1 MLDKKYGKRIYII
14 AGSILA
20 LLLAIKIQIFE
31 VPALKG
37 YNVIG
42 TVAVIMTALLINM
55 VLFRNPI
62 NEKLIWWGIYYFG
75 LIMVELIS
83 IAFMQV
89 VLHIPMELFQYEN
102 SFACWFTFFEKLAT
116 LLIFELFIR
125 FRKGKLQIMVAQY
138 KHLTLAII
146 INIILVLGTV
156 IIYFNIDDTKID
168 INTTIAFIF
177 VVVFLMT
184 LVTMTLIFRIEK
196 ASRREIETKLK
207 LQQIEME
214 LKQNRDMI
222 NITEN
227 LRKLRHDMNNHYGLI
242 RNFIYTKDYDGL
254 KEYVDQLYVDMDMA
268 NDVVISEN
276 KVLSVILNLKRNQ
289 AKEKEI
295 DFQSLIAADKIDMQE
310 KDITSLLGNI
320 LDNAIEGA
328 AKSKD
333 KKYIDFSIQKTESGC
348 VISCENSI
356 GEKPVIK
363 RGKLVT
369 SKNNNSQHGIGTENI
384 KDIVTKYRGEV
395 RFDFDD
401 EMFCVRVVMPV

>member
-1 MLDKKYGKRIYII
+1 
-14 AGSILA
+14 
-20 LLLAIKIQIFE
+20 
-31 VPALKG
+31 
-37 YNVIG
+37 
-42 TVAVIMTALLINM
+42 
-55 VLFRNPI
+55 
-62 NEKLIWWGIYYFG
+62 
-75 LIMVELIS
+75 
-83 IAFMQV
+83 
-89 VLHIPMELFQYEN
+89 
-102 SFACWFTFFEKLAT
+102 
-116 LLIFELFIR
+116 
-125 FRKGKLQIMVAQY
+125 
-138 KHLTLAII
+138 
-146 INIILVLGTV
+146 
-156 IIYFNIDDTKID
+156 
-168 INTTIAFIF
+168 
-177 VVVFLMT
+177 
-184 LVTMTLIFRIEK
+184 
-196 ASRREIETKLK
+196 
-207 LQQIEME
+207 
-214 LKQNRDMI
+214 
-222 NITEN
+222 
-227 LRKLRHDMNNHYGLI
+227 
-242 RNFIYTKDYDGL
+242 
-254 KEYVDQLYVDMDMA
+254 
-268 NDVVISEN
+268 
-276 KVLSVILNLKRNQ
+276 LKRNQ